1 VTVDELRLR
10 AGERPPAFDVR
21 GWLFGVVDDFVDDDA
36 LEGVFGFDEE
46 DTDSET
52 VEEEEDDLVFIV

>member
-1 VTVDELRLR
+1 MTVDELRLR

-21 GWLFGVVDDFVDDDA
+21 GWFGVVDDFVDDDA

-52 VEEEEDDLVFIV
+52 VDEEGDDLVFIV

>member
-1 VTVDELRLR
+1 MTVDELRLR

-21 GWLFGVVDDFVDDDA
+21 GWFGVDDFVDDDA

-52 VEEEEDDLVFIV
+52 VEEEEDGLVFIV

>member
-1 VTVDELRLR
+1 MTVDELRLR

-21 GWLFGVVDDFVDDDA
+21 GWFEVVDDFVDDDA

-52 VEEEEDDLVFIV
+52 VEVEEDDLVFIV

>member
-1 VTVDELRLR
+1 MVDELRLR

-21 GWLFGVVDDFVDDDA
+21 GWFGVVDDFVDDDA
-36 LEGVFGFDEE
+36 LEGVFGFEEE
-46 DTDSET
+46 DTDSAT

>member
-1 VTVDELRLR
+1 MTVDELRLR
-10 AGERPPAFDVR
+10 ACERPPAFDVR
-21 GWLFGVVDDFVDDDA
+21 GWFGVVDVFVDDDA